1 MKAVGALGIVLSLAA
16 CQGQIGS
23 SDEETTGPGGTTTG
37 GSNVNLG
44 NGLPPDAV
52 PQMCVNA
59 GTQPGS
65 SPIRRLTR
73 TEYNNTV
80 HDLLGDT
87 TAPATKFTQEEVG
100 LGFTNNADVQTVS
113 DLLAEQFET
122 AASDLATAATKD
134 LAKLLSCDPTAVA
147 NQDACVRTFLQ
158 SFGQKAYR
166 RPLDASE
173 VDRLFAFY
181 GTAKKSYDFASGVR
195 LTLQAML
202 QSPHFLY
209 RVETGTAG
217 MPGVNHVPAF
227 ETASRLSYL
236 LWGTMPDSTL
246 FASAA
251 AGELDTPAG
260 VATQAQRM
268 LKDPRT
274 RQSVGTFFSSWLD
287 LDKLG
292 IVEKDA
298 TVFPKLTTDVR
309 KLLRTETEL
318 FVTDVVFG
326 GGGNLTSLLTGS
338 YTFMNKDLASYYG
351 VTGPTGTDFVK
362 VTLDSTKRAGLLT
375 QAGIMA
381 SYANNNQTSPVARG
395 FFIRDRFLCSPPPP
409 PPPNVNAKPP
419 VPDPKLTTRER
430 FAIHR
435 TNATCSSCHQLMDP
449 VGLGFEHFDGAG
461 LWPDTENGKPVD
473 ATGNFVQT
481 DVDGDFDGANQLA
494 TKLSQSTQVRECL
507 VKQFFRFSYGRA
519 ESDADKCTL
528 AALDNAFN
536 STKGDINQLLV
547 TLTQTDPFLYRTNE
561 GGTP

>member
-1 MKAVGALGIVLSLAA
+1 
-16 CQGQIGS
+16 
-23 SDEETTGPGGTTTG
+23 
-37 GSNVNLG
+37 
-44 NGLPPDAV
+44 
-52 PQMCVNA
+52 
-59 GTQPGS
+59 
-65 SPIRRLTR
+65 
-73 TEYNNTV
+73 
-80 HDLLGDT
+80 
-87 TAPATKFTQEEVG
+87 
-100 LGFTNNADVQTVS
+100 
-113 DLLAEQFET
+113 
-122 AASDLATAATKD
+122 
-134 LAKLLSCDPTAVA
+134 
-147 NQDACVRTFLQ
+147 
-158 SFGQKAYR
+158 
-166 RPLDASE
+166 

-260 VATQAQRM
+260 VAAQAQRM

-298 TVFPKLTTDVR
+298 TIFPKLTTDVR

-461 LWPDTENGKPVD
+461 LWRDTENGKPVD